1 MTSKEHRLGLKQF
14 PGGAMLYHFFSE
26 LYLQTEVPLAIPNM
40 SPSNQI
46 PLEDLP
52 QQSNTCRSTHNGL

>member
-14 PGGAMLYHFFSE
+14 PGGSMLYHLFSE
-26 LYLQTEVPLAIPNM
+26 LYLQNEAPPAIPNM
-40 SPSNQI
+40 SPSNKI

-52 QQSNTCRSTHNGL
+52 QQSKTCCSTHNGL